1 MTEKEKKE
9 RGEISRREFLKDAGL
24 VVGGAAIGS
33 TVLLAACAGEE
44 TTETVTATQTQTTTQ
59 TMTQTATTTAPGET
73 STVTTTAPGE
83 TSTVTTTK
91 TVEVEVPATFPTSEG
106 YLVRDTTKCASCLSC
121 MLACSLVHE
130 GIENISL
137 SRIQIIYNAFNRFPD
152 ETEIAI
158 CRQCV
163 NPLCVQA
170 CPTGACHVDT
180 ANGNV
185 RVIDE
190 SKCIGCQLCIQA
202 CPFIPHRTIWNHEKS
217 VAMKCDLCINTP
229 YWNEAGGPDGK
240 QACVEVCPM
249 KAIKMVTEV
258 PSQLDTEGYEV
269 NLRQEV

>member
-1 MTEKEKKE
+1 MTEEKKKS
-9 RGEISRREFLKDAGL
+9 GEMSRREFLKDAGL
-24 VVGGAAIGS
+24 LVGGTAIGS
-33 TVLLAACAGEE
+33 TVLLAACGGE
-44 TTETVTATQTQTTTQ
+44 TVTETVDTTKTIE
-59 TMTQTATTTAPGET
+59 TTK
-73 STVTTTAPGE
+73 TVTTTD
-83 TSTVTTTK
+83 
-91 TVEVEVPATFPTSEG
+91 TVEVPMTFPASEG

-121 MLACSLVHE
+121 MLACSLAHE
-130 GIENISL
+130 GESNLSL

-180 ANGNV
+180 ENGNV
-185 RVIDE
+185 RVIDAGT
-190 SKCIGCQLCIQA
+190 CIGCQQCNQA
-202 CPFIPHRTIWNHEKS
+202 CPFIPHRAVFNHIKN

-229 YWNEAGGPDGK
+229 YWNETGGPDGK